1 MLPVGIMPDYRV
13 ELTIEQA
20 SQAVVAY
27 ATGAQTLLT
36 GTPTWTL
43 SDIRLN
49 LFYMDVDPQVADA
62 LYQANGGVYKIST
75 EFYRSFITTLTGTR
89 TSDSILIPIRVSS
102 LKTLLVGYRAVNDYN
117 SAIQYGVSNRLNP
130 WYSASAVPCS
140 IQFAIGSILEPN
152 NPIRYGLSEL
162 YTMLLQ
168 SQHSLGSV
176 SQFNRMALT
185 NWKRNV
191 KCNNTTGNAQVL
203 LTSAMG
209 TALVGINL
217 ETFIFKTKSITCGI
231 NSLTSPVFLQTSYP
245 TSQTI
250 DSRVVSIAHYDA
262 LVTISE
268 AGVDV
273 RF

>member
-1 MLPVGIMPDYRV
+1 
-13 ELTIEQA
+13 
-20 SQAVVAY
+20 
-27 ATGAQTLLT
+27 
-36 GTPTWTL
+36 
-43 SDIRLN
+43 
-49 LFYMDVDPQVADA
+49 
-62 LYQANGGVYKIST
+62 
-75 EFYRSFITTLTGTR
+75 
-89 TSDSILIPIRVSS
+89 
-102 LKTLLVGYRAVNDYN
+102 
-117 SAIQYGVSNRLNP
+117 
-130 WYSASAVPCS
+130 
-140 IQFAIGSILEPN
+140 
-152 NPIRYGLSEL
+152 
-162 YTMLLQ
+162 MLLQ